1 MKDKYYYYVA
11 YSVKDGKTTYIKGVT
26 CTSNDDF
33 PFLEVESDLAKHYR
47 NSIDNIVIT
56 FYKEITE
63 ETYKTYNND

>member
-1 MKDKYYYYVA
+1 MKKKYYYYVA
-11 YSVKDGKTTYIKGVT
+11 FSVKYGKTPYIKGVRYIT
-26 CTSNDDF
+26 NDDF
-33 PFLEVESDLAKHYR
+33 PFSDVECDLAKHYR